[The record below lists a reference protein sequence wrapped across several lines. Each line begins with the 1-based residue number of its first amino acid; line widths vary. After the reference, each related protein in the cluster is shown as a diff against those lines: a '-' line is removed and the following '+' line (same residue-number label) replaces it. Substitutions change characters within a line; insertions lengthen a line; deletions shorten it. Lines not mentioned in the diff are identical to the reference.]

1 MDERTPGLK
10 THSDASPRAVV
21 EELGSEVAGVREE
34 LDTLLSELDRRRH
47 DALDMRLQLRRH
59 AVGTGLTAFALLA
72 TATGSVWLTH
82 WRRGRRARLTAKA
95 GRFYHALSRMT
106 EHPERVAAE
115 PTIPAKIVTTAASAA
130 VAALAKK
137 LLERAVVKVMDAGSH
152 DRVGSQATVLRPA
165 VRGNG
170 RPVGALVGSRR

>member
-1 MDERTPGLK
+1 
-10 THSDASPRAVV
+10 
-21 EELGSEVAGVREE
+21 VA
-34 LDTLLSELDRRRH
+34 
-47 DALDMRLQLRRH
+47 
-59 AVGTGLTAFALLA
+59 
-72 TATGSVWLTH
+72 TH

-115 PTIPAKIVTTAASAA
+115 PTILAKIVTTAASAA

-137 LLERAVVKVMDAGSH
+137 LLERAVVRVMDAGSH
-152 DRVGSQATVLRPA
+152 DGVGSQANVLSPA
-165 VRGNG
+165 VRDNG